1 MAAIWNT
8 IWPLILGVIGYIL
21 ASFVGGP
28 VRRLFDLSTEVRRQ
42 MHYRGNVTV
51 PKREPLL
58 STDDGIVEFQQKQER
73 LEQAQKVFRDLGAQL
88 IAFGET
94 ERLACFVLRMFRIDP
109 ERAGRGLIGLS
120 NELPTYSVARAAFRR
135 QMEEALRIRTGS

>member
-21 ASFVGGP
+21 ASFVGSP

-58 STDDGIVEFQQKQER
+58 GTDDGIVEFQQKQER
-73 LEQAQKVFRDLGAQL
+73 LEQAQKVLRDLG
-88 IAFGET
+88 
-94 ERLACFVLRMFRIDP
+94 DP

-135 QMEEALRIRTGS
+135 QIEEALRIRTES

>member
-1 MAAIWNT
+1 M
-8 IWPLILGVIGYIL
+8 
-21 ASFVGGP
+21 
-28 VRRLFDLSTEVRRQ
+28 
-42 MHYRGNVTV
+42 
-51 PKREPLL
+51 
-58 STDDGIVEFQQKQER
+58 EFQQKQER

-109 ERAGRGLIGLS
+109 EQAGRGLIGLS

-135 QMEEALRIRTGS
+135 QIEEALRIRTGS